1 MKIEHVAIWVKDLET
16 TRKFYQ
22 KYFNASVNDLY
33 HNATKGFTSYFL
45 TFESG
50 ARLEIMQRTDIVT
63 GHEGDSLGWA
73 HIAFSV
79 GSKEQVVALT
89 ERLVA
94 DGYACLNGPRLTG
107 DGYFESVVEDPE
119 KNLIEITE

>member
-1 MKIEHVAIWVKDLET
+1 MI
-16 TRKFYQ
+16 
-22 KYFNASVNDLY
+22 
-33 HNATKGFTSYFL
+33 
-45 TFESG
+45 
-50 ARLEIMQRTDIVT
+50 
-63 GHEGDSLGWA
+63 GHEADSLGWA